1 MYKYQV
7 IGKEIIDILKQR
19 KKAGEKTTIL
29 TAKEVEELLNVSE
42 RCGAKPHSRYPLIC
56 QAMEYASGKFKGTWI
71 DGKNP
76 SSTFTVEYKLSI
88 F

>member
-56 QAMEYASGKFKGTWI
+56 QAMEYASDKFKGTWI